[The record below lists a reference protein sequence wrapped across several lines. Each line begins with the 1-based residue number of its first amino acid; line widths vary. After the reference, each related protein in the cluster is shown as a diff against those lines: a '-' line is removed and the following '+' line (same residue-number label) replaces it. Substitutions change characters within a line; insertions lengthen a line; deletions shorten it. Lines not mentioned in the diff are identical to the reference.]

1 MSSKPGYRTFNFS
14 FVVSADKEKEWD
26 EAFES
31 HGEWM
36 RETHALITKPDPTY
50 GMLGSLSDYYVS
62 KAPEMPWAPPTPSS
76 RSPSSGSAVCVCGRN
91 SSKNSRESR
100 ISGKADAKRDPG
112 CLSENSSEELL
123 KPKFGLVVV
132 QRIYSET

>member
-1 MSSKPGYRTFNFS
+1 MASKPGYRTFNFS

-62 KAPEMPWAPPTPSS
+62 KAPEMKNPLDPDEGNTGNLIYTLNEVYTRAEGTEAHMEAAPSWKS
-76 RSPSSGSAVCVCGRN
+76 F
-91 SSKNSRESR
+91 E
-100 ISGKADAKRDPG
+100 
-112 CLSENSSEELL
+112 
-123 KPKFGLVVV
+123 KFLGLVGESQATMVMHGEV
-132 QRIYSET
+132 IQSM